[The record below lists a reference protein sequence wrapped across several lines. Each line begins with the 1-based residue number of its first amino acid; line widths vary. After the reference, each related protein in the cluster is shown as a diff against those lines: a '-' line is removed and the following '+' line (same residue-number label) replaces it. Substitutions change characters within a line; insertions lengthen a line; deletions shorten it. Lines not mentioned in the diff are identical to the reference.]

1 MIQSGDNP
9 KIWKCQ
15 KCPTKYSSD
24 SIDKI
29 VTTLDEE
36 KNNILGDPSKKKVAI
51 IEKFIKKCASK
62 LDGRNLIIVRLKY
75 NLIGLYGREPGYTT
89 EVEKNWNI
97 FRIYE
102 ILFKSSLKEM
112 TEADWN
118 RKREI
123 CEEIMYTLKVKS
135 VILGK
140 NVTKKQVL
148 HVG

>member
-1 MIQSGDNP
+1 M
-9 KIWKCQ
+9 
-15 KCPTKYSSD
+15 
-24 SIDKI
+24 
-29 VTTLDEE
+29 
-36 KNNILGDPSKKKVAI
+36 
-51 IEKFIKKCASK
+51 
-62 LDGRNLIIVRLKY
+62 RLKY